1 MKKLLFIISLVAIM
15 VLLCTVISAEEVAP
29 VTETYY
35 LVQSYN
41 SAAASSLQ
49 AEGKSIVVI
58 DDLFTTNGSTMG
70 AFFNGVKDGDHIE
83 IILAETIYTE
93 RNAGAGIL
101 INRAITVTVKYNG
114 FTHVA
119 ADSNNKSGFFLTN
132 KNSLLRLI
140 GSKGA
145 DENGNV
151 STEFEAPTFITG
163 QIITTG
169 NVDAYHGYHYV
180 HVDDGSVYMENM
192 RTYTGEAGLA
202 SSEGSSSDYNDRYT
216 LVNCALSSKG
226 CALNLSGGGR
236 SRKVIKIENCY
247 IDTKIN
253 TYTVTNGSYVRNSV
267 INGTLLMDCWDVSGQ
282 IFEFENTTILGSII
296 TYTGRTRFIFT
307 NCTFDPSLLSLG
319 SDGGGGCSLQAITT
333 ATCDAPGSK
342 IVYGVKDKVGKVDN
356 SYASENPALGHTAN
370 IDDESGVE
378 YESFLEGGIIAK
390 CVNCGMV
397 MTDENIKAEPLF
409 TFLGYSTPE
418 DGSYGIVASFIVNV
432 KAIEQYELKTGKSL
446 TYGIVAGAKSK
457 LGDNNPLDNNG
468 NAIVVENGSVVKA
481 DISREYASYDFLLT
495 GMNENQLGVELVIA
509 TYVKVT
515 KNDEAS
521 VVYLQETQKTEN
533 LSVISYNTIP
543 KGEI

>member
-1 MKKLLFIISLVAIM
+1 MKNKVLLFVF
-15 VLLCTVISAEEVAP
+15 VLLFACMLSVLVSADELAEV
-29 VTETYY
+29 TGTYY
-35 LVQSYN
+35 LVQSSD
-41 SAAASSLQ
+41 SAAAVSLQ
-49 AEGKSIVVI
+49 AEGKNIVVI

-70 AFFNGVKDGDHIE
+70 TFFNSVKDGNHIE
-83 IILAETIYTE
+83 IILAENIYTS

-216 LVNCALSSKG
+216 LVNCALSSRG

-247 IDTKIN
+247 FDTKIN
-253 TYTVTNGSYVRNSV
+253 TWL
-267 INGTLLMDCWDVSGQ
+267 IC
-282 IFEFENTTILGSII
+282 
-296 TYTGRTRFIFT
+296 
-307 NCTFDPSLLSLG
+307 
-319 SDGGGGCSLQAITT
+319 
-333 ATCDAPGSK
+333 
-342 IVYGVKDKVGKVDN
+342 
-356 SYASENPALGHTAN
+356 
-370 IDDESGVE
+370 
-378 YESFLEGGIIAK
+378 
-390 CVNCGMV
+390 
-397 MTDENIKAEPLF
+397 
-409 TFLGYSTPE
+409 
-418 DGSYGIVASFIVNV
+418 
-432 KAIEQYELKTGKSL
+432 
-446 TYGIVAGAKSK
+446 
-457 LGDNNPLDNNG
+457 
-468 NAIVVENGSVVKA
+468 
-481 DISREYASYDFLLT
+481 
-495 GMNENQLGVELVIA
+495 
-509 TYVKVT
+509 
-515 KNDEAS
+515 
-521 VVYLQETQKTEN
+521 
-533 LSVISYNTIP
+533 
-543 KGEI
+543 